1 LISMKRGCSQLTSE
15 RIERKELGRALLAL
29 AQNDGTISYTSP
41 SSSNAKPIIYGLGDG
56 KW

>member
-1 LISMKRGCSQLTSE
+1 MISMKRGCSQLTSE
-15 RIERKELGRALLAL
+15 RIERKELGRALFAL
-29 AQNDGTISYTSP
+29 AQIDGTISYSSP